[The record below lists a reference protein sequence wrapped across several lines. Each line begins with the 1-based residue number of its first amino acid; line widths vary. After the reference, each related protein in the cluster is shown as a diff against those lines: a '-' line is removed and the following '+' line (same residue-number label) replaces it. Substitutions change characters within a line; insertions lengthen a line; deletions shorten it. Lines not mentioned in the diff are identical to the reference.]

1 MASVRAVVFGTT
13 TMYPVPGSIKWA
25 YENVDAG
32 GNGKPNVRNA
42 NPVKL
47 ECEVVLGSAGYGAAE
62 NPDLAD
68 LEALRTKTN
77 ALPDTSAKTAS
88 ATTDWGATVSL
99 TQATIKIDSA
109 DGDGAM
115 VAKITIKGNKA
126 VA

>member
-1 MASVRAVVFGTT
+1 MASLREVVFGTT

-42 NPVKL
+42 NPVKI
-47 ECEVVLGSAGYGAAE
+47 ECEVVLGAAGYGATA
-62 NPDLAD
+62 NPTLSA

-88 ATTDWGATVSL
+88 AVTDWGSSISL
-99 TQATIKIDSA
+99 TQATIKIDAA

-126 VA
+126 